1 MIFDI
6 FGGYLYNSFGIICRI
21 ESILMD
27 LVMKIDFSLA
37 FYAEKLKNVKIHFL
51 VTKSGQN

>member
-1 MIFDI
+1 MIFQI
-6 FGGYLYNSFGIICRI
+6 FGGYLYNSFGIIFCI
-21 ESILMD
+21 KSVLKD
-27 LVMKIDFSLA
+27 LVSKTNFSLV

>member
-1 MIFDI
+1 MIFEI
-6 FGGYLYNSFGIICRI
+6 FGGYLYNSFGIISRI
-21 ESILMD
+21 KSILKD
-27 LVMKIDFSLA
+27 LMIKIDFSLA